1 MDQRAHGRRAFHG
14 VGQPRV
20 QGELRALPD
29 RAAEQEE
36 RDQGEELRGEGVG
49 ISGRHLVLN
58 PLERQI
64 AEDVPNHEDSDEEQ
78 DVTNSSHEERL
89 LRGRRGLGLVV
100 PEADQ
105 QVRAEAHD
113 LPENQELEEVVR
125 RHGA

>member
-1 MDQRAHGRRAFHG
+1 
-14 VGQPRV
+14 
-20 QGELRALPD
+20 LND
-29 RAAEQEE
+29 RC
-36 RDQGEELRGEGVG
+36 
-49 ISGRHLVLN
+49 LN

-78 DVTNSSHEERL
+78 DVTNSGHEERL
-89 LRGRRGLGLVV
+89 FRGRRGLGLVV

-125 RHGA
+125 AHGA